1 MYERSF
7 LMAQKEL
14 KGKNFLHRL
23 LKIQLQID
31 EKCDELTYWQKQGEI
46 CAQDTELAKNIQIR
60 AEELR
65 QLIVEMNDRK
75 LAATKLIDD
84 LSDPVGRAILRRR
97 YILCDTW
104 AKIAAACGR
113 MSERNAHY
121 IHDQALLDFE
131 KIYCGNHA
139 VFI

>member
-1 MYERSF
+1 
-7 LMAQKEL
+7 MAQKEL

-31 EKCDELTYWQKQGEI
+31 EKCDELAYWQKQS
-46 CAQDTELAKNIQIR
+46 ELCRDPELSHDIR
-60 AEELR
+60 KRSEELQ
-65 QLIVEMNDRK
+65 QLILEMNEQK
-75 LAATKLIDD
+75 LSATRLIDD

-104 AKIAAACGR
+104 SKIAAACGR

-131 KIYCGNHA
+131 AIYCGNEA
-139 VFI
+139 ALI

>member
-1 MYERSF
+1 
-7 LMAQKEL
+7 MAQKEL

-75 LAATKLIDD
+75 LVATKLIDN

-131 KIYCGNHA
+131 TIYCGSEA
-139 VFI
+139 ALI

>member
-1 MYERSF
+1 
-7 LMAQKEL
+7 MAQHEL

-31 EKCDELTYWQKQGEI
+31 EKCDELAYWKKQGEI
-46 CAQDTELAKNIQIR
+46 FDYDSELANNIR
-60 AEELR
+60 KRSEEL
-65 QLIVEMNDRK
+65 QHLIIEMNEQK
-75 LAATKLIDD
+75 LSATKLIDD

-104 AKIAAACGR
+104 SKIAAACGR

-131 KIYCGNHA
+131 KIYRGHEA
-139 VFI
+139 ALI